1 MTFPFL
7 QLLFNSLIIGSIYAL
22 VATGFSLIYST
33 NRFLHFAHG
42 ASVVIASYAVYS
54 FFTLWN
60 IPFIISAILT
70 LGVAALAGYI
80 MFKLVYQP
88 LQRKKSSTVILLIAS
103 IGMLILFENLILL
116 IFGADVKAIGLIEV
130 AKGVEIGS
138 AIITPLQMVLVGTSI
153 VLFGALYVFMN
164 KTKLGRDLRA
174 VSDNKELAAIMGL
187 NTARLMTIAIIIG
200 SILAGVAGILIG
212 LEQNME
218 PTMGTNL
225 MVKGFSGAV
234 IGGIFSVPGSILGSY
249 IVGAAENFGIWWLP
263 SGYKDAIT
271 FILLFLFLIFRPTG
285 IWGIDKGVKG

>member
-1 MTFPFL
+1 M
-7 QLLFNSLIIGSIYAL
+7 
-22 VATGFSLIYST
+22 
-33 NRFLHFAHG
+33 HFAHG
-42 ASVVIASYAVYS
+42 ASVVIASYAVYT
-54 FFTLWN
+54 FFTLWKV
-60 IPFIISAILT
+60 PFVISTILT
-70 LGVAALAGYI
+70 IAVAALAGYV

-88 LQRKKSSTVILLIAS
+88 LQKKKSSTVILLIAS

-116 IFGADVKAIGLIEV
+116 LFGADVKAIGLIEV

-138 AIITPLQMVLVGTSI
+138 AIITPLQMVLVATSAI
-153 VLFGALYVFMN
+153 LFVALYVFMN
-164 KTKLGRDLRA
+164 KTKLGRNLRA
-174 VSDNKELAAIMGL
+174 VSDNKELAAIVGL

-285 IWGIDKGVKG
+285 IWGVDKGVKG

>member
-1 MTFPFL
+1 MAFPFL

-33 NRFLHFAHG
+33 NRFMHFAHG
-42 ASVVIASYAVYS
+42 ASVVIASYAVYT
-54 FFTLWN
+54 FFTLWKV
-60 IPFIISAILT
+60 PFVISTILT
-70 LGVAALAGYI
+70 IAVAALAGYV

-88 LQRKKSSTVILLIAS
+88 LQKKKSSTVILLIAS

-116 IFGADVKAIGLIEV
+116 LFGADVKAIGLIEV

-138 AIITPLQMVLVGTSI
+138 AIITPLQMVLVATSAI
-153 VLFGALYVFMN
+153 LFVALYVFMN
-164 KTKLGRDLRA
+164 KTKLGRNLRA
-174 VSDNKELAAIMGL
+174 VSDNKELAAIVGL

-285 IWGIDKGVKG
+285 IWGVDKGVKG

>member
-1 MTFPFL
+1 MAFPFL

-42 ASVVIASYAVYS
+42 SSVAIASYATYS
-54 FFTLWN
+54 FFTVLH
-60 IPFIISAILT
+60 IPFIISIILT
-70 LGVAALAGYI
+70 LGVAALSGYI
-80 MFKLVYQP
+80 MFKFVYQP
-88 LQRKKSSTVILLIAS
+88 LQKRKSSSVILLIAS
-103 IGMLILFENLILL
+103 VGMLILFENLILL
-116 IFGADVKAIGLIEV
+116 FYGADVKAIGLIPV
-130 AKGVEIGS
+130 AKGLQIGS
-138 AIITPLQMVLVGTSI
+138 AVVTPLQLILIATSI
-153 VLFGALYVFMN
+153 ISFIALYFFMN
-164 KTKLGRDLRA
+164 RTKLGRNLRA

-200 SILAGVAGILIG
+200 SLLAGVAGVLIG

-218 PTMGTNL
+218 PTMGTQL

-234 IGGIFSVPGSILGSY
+234 IGGIFSVPGAILGSY
-249 IVGAAENFGIWWLP
+249 IVGIAENFGIWWLP